1 MVFVDL
7 DVESSR
13 VVEDEDED
21 DPLVPHRSASPAD
34 MDSDLAFAVAV
45 GKRAGAAVVAH
56 ARVRLGRL

>member
-21 DPLVPHRSASPAD
+21 DPLPHRSASPAD

-56 ARVRLGRL
+56 ARVMLGRL

>member
-21 DPLVPHRSASPAD
+21 DPLVPCGENF
-34 MDSDLAFAVAV
+34 LNLGVWQ
-45 GKRAGAAVVAH
+45 GA
-56 ARVRLGRL
+56 